1 VADRLVLGA
10 FTPSVLLSVARRT
23 GRLAG
28 QGLEVE
34 EVPVGSSPAQF
45 RSLLD
50 GELDVAFTSPD
61 NVLAYR
67 FDPTNPLR
75 TLADVRIVATV
86 DRGLG
91 LALYGRPGLD
101 PTALSGQGRVP
112 QPGREGGPGI
122 RARSGKAEVR
132 ERSGLRR
139 APTTQPVGMRGRERR
154 GRVAGHGLVLG
165 VDVATSG
172 FAVAM
177 YDLLDTLGVDRDGVE
192 VVALGSTPRR
202 LQALREGGC
211 DATMLNAGNDLV
223 AEDAGCRPLA
233 RVADTCSPYVG
244 TVVCL
249 HGEEHLTAAH
259 RLSRALRL
267 TADDICGGR
276 AREVAAEEA
285 AERLGLS
292 PDLAVRYVDRL
303 ADPAEGLIPDPE
315 PDLRGLRT
323 VVELRRRHLPAVVDG
338 VDVLAAALEPSSGLV
353 AAAATRP

>member
-1 VADRLVLGA
+1 MADRLVLGA

-101 PTALSGQGRVP
+101 PTALSGP
-112 QPGREGGPGI
+112 
-122 RARSGKAEVR
+122 
-132 ERSGLRR
+132 
-139 APTTQPVGMRGRERR
+139 
-154 GRVAGHGLVLG
+154 LVLG

-249 HGEEHLTAAH
+249 HGEEHLAAAH
-259 RLSRALRL
+259 RLSLALRL
-267 TADDICGGR
+267 TADDICAGR

-292 PDLAVRYVDRL
+292 ADLAVRYVDRL
-303 ADPAEGLIPDPE
+303 ADPGEGLIPDPE
-315 PDLRGLRT
+315 PDLQGLRT

-353 AAAATRP
+353 AAP